1 MNTRNQIYTGQEM
14 RNVQDFIGIT
24 ENLSLIP
31 IFHHFSSFFIT
42 FPPLPSERS
51 QTIKGPEAGHE
62 KIDM

>member
-1 MNTRNQIYTGQEM
+1 M
-14 RNVQDFIGIT
+14 RNVQDFRGIT
-24 ENLSLIP
+24 ENSSLIP

-51 QTIKGPEAGHE
+51 HTIKGPEAGHG